1 MPIISSV
8 EETIEDKVIIDAA
21 SVKSF
26 LDGTRDPN
34 DKVHERIA
42 LGLQEVLLLKKY
54 ADNHAKKTNENLSC
68 KYVRASFPEP
78 VYVDSEVS
86 ITKPQPV
93 KLERYNKDGKPYDFG
108 VALEIHTDG
117 KKAMNGMFL
126 YNTVED
132 NTRVQS
138 GKHKFVLTQRRAE
151 QVAKGIFKQGADY
164 YGQALGL
171 VSNALY
177 QDGREMIMQQKQ
189 DPNHVK
195 HPVYVGQHF
204 YLTKALDNLKAG
216 SSVKI
221 TTEAAAIAK
230 TLAEDASRGRFQVDA
245 FATCEGELLYR
256 ATLSIVFS
264 ELDQLRRA

>member
-1 MPIISSV
+1 MPIISAV
-8 EETIEDKVIIDAA
+8 NERIEDRVIIDAS

-26 LDGTRDPN
+26 LEGTRDPN

-42 LGLQEVLLLKKY
+42 LGIQEVLLLKKY
-54 ADNHAKKTNENLSC
+54 ADNQAKKTNDKLCC
-68 KYVRASFPEP
+68 KYIRASFPEP

-93 KLERYNKDGKPYDFG
+93 KLDRYKTDGQTYDFG
-108 VALEIHTDG
+108 VSLEIHVDG

-126 YNTVED
+126 YNALED
-132 NTRVQS
+132 KARVSS
-138 GKHKFVLTQRRAE
+138 GKHKFTLTQRRAE

-177 QDGREMIMQQKQ
+177 QDGREMILQKTQ
-189 DPNHVK
+189 DPKHAK

-204 YLTKALDNLKAG
+204 YLTKALDNLRAG
-216 SSVKI
+216 DSVKI
-221 TTEAAAIAK
+221 TTEAGAIAK
-230 TLAEDASRGRFQVDA
+230 TLAEDANRDRFQVDA

-256 ATLSIVFS
+256 ATLSIVFG